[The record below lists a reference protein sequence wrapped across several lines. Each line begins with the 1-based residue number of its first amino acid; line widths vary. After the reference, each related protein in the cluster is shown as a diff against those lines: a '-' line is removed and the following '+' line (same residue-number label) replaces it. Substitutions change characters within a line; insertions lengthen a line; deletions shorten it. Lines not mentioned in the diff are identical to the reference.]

1 METKSQSV
9 SFDPRTKLLLL
20 ITVSGILVQGKM
32 EGMLI
37 GVNLCML
44 AVPLLFFW
52 VDKRY
57 KKTIKYGLIFLTGV
71 IHELGILP
79 RLTGQSAVLAAAVI
93 SLMIK
98 IMPGLALGMHIVMA
112 TEPAELLCALQ
123 KMHMPNVIIWTLCL
137 VFRFFPTVKE
147 ELGYTLDAIYIRMGG
162 IKQLILRPVTALEFV
177 FVPLIMSV
185 VSIGNELLMA
195 VLTKGFSMNGERT
208 NVCVQKLRV
217 QDYVAFSLA
226 GVAWV
231 IKFLT

>member
-52 VDKRY
+52 MDKRY

-71 IHELGILP
+71 ILELGILP

-123 KMHMPNVIIWTLCL
+123 KMHMPNVIIWTL
-137 VFRFFPTVKE
+137 
-147 ELGYTLDAIYIRMGG
+147 DAIYIRMGG

-208 NVCVQKLRV
+208 NVRVQKLRV

>member
-52 VDKRY
+52 MDKRY

-71 IHELGILP
+71 ILELGILP

-112 TEPAELLCALQ
+112 Q

-208 NVCVQKLRV
+208 NVRVQKLRV